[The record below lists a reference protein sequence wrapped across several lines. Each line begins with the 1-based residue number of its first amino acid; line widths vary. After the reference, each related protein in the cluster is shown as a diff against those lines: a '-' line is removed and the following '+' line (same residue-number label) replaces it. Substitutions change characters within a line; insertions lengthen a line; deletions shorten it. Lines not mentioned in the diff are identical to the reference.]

1 MDELRVALEL
11 ANEEELVDLTEILF
25 RRGLN
30 PFDYIHAPDPVV
42 VQSQSRKDWIDSLEA
57 RFCFL
62 AADGVTVLKGQASRI
77 SYRQVLIRICR
88 YLKLPYSPSL
98 STTDLEAEIF
108 LNLLNRAWK
117 QLPPAEQRA
126 LSRRIQSSL
135 DQSTLTQTFSSNL
148 QHDSLRLLLE
158 GGSALAVSSVVQPAL
173 LQQLAHH
180 FAAHFVA
187 HEAAKQAILQ
197 GGRASLQLQSQVA
210 LKTAGRGMALSAARY
225 GAVRSVFALAGSA
238 LWIWFLADLG
248 WRAIATNYGRVIP
261 IVFTLAQIRL
271 TRLEDCF
278 SPAY

>member
-1 MDELRVALEL
+1 MDELRSALEL
-11 ANEEELVDLTEILF
+11 ANEEELKDLTEILF

-30 PFDYIHAPDPVV
+30 PFDYIHAPNPVE
-42 VQSQSRKDWIDSLEA
+42 VQSQSRKIWLDTLED
-57 RFCFL
+57 RFRFL
-62 AADGVTVLKGQASRI
+62 AADGITVLKGQASLI
-77 SYRQVLIRICR
+77 SYRQVLIQICR

-117 QLPPAEQRA
+117 QLPPLEQQA
-126 LSRRIQSSL
+126 LSRRIQRSL
-135 DQSTLTQTFSSNL
+135 DQSTLTQPFSSNF
-148 QHDSLRLLLE
+148 QQDSVRLLLE

-180 FAAHFVA
+180 FAAHFA
-187 HEAAKQAILQ
+187 AREAAKQAILQ
-197 GGRASLQLQSQVA
+197 GGRASLQLQSQA

-225 GAVRSVFALAGSA
+225 GAVRSVFALVGSA
-238 LWIWFLADLG
+238 LWVWFLADLG

-271 TRLEDCF
+271 TRMDDRF